1 MKYDS
6 LEKFID
12 GEKNKFNYFNEY
24 IKETIS
30 LYIKIKNTII
40 QDDDSSLSNIKWKNI
55 KALLAY
61 NLFLVNELLTN
72 IILKNHI
79 TMFSL
84 TRIIIEN
91 IYTLCYLNSSSETIN
106 EIYFDYYDLQ
116 IMNVWGEEKIAK
128 YQEKYNVKINKN
140 KTKQWIEQINN
151 KSKYIGFRFIKEE
164 VEKLNIK
171 QLNYMYDWYKQN
183 SSFIHT
189 DIGSSK
195 LNISLVLDENEDYIK
210 FEYFTLVFIVEEL
223 EILIKI
229 VGNYIKINKE
239 EMSEIKRSIEEFNE
253 KIKGVI

>member
-55 KALLAY
+55 KTLLAY

-106 EIYFDYYDLQ
+106 DYYDLQ

-140 KTKQWIEQINN
+140 KTKQWIEQIKN

-164 VEKLNIK
+164 VK
-171 QLNYMYDWYKQN
+171 
-183 SSFIHT
+183 
-189 DIGSSK
+189 
-195 LNISLVLDENEDYIK
+195 
-210 FEYFTLVFIVEEL
+210 
-223 EILIKI
+223 ILIKI

-239 EMSEIKRSIEEFNE
+239 EMSKIKRSIEEFNE